1 MCFDDIKTFA
11 RALTSFAPDSRTCA
25 GAQMCYFVCAMIKV
39 GINGYGRIGRAFH
52 RQSLTNP
59 HIQVVAVNSRAG
71 AESHAYLLKHDSMY
85 GQLPM
90 EVEVGEGFFRVDG
103 KEVMVTAESEPANIP
118 WAELGVDVVVEA
130 TGRFRSYELASGHLD
145 APGRAG
151 GGGAKK
157 VVLTAPSKDNKV
169 PTYVMGVNHESY
181 HGDHRVVSNASCTTN
196 ALAPTLKVLHR
207 AFGVESASVST
218 IHAFTSSQNI
228 LDNSGDADFR
238 KSRALLDSI
247 IPTTTGAMKA
257 IGLVIPELAGKVEGM
272 AFRVPVP
279 SVSMLDMVVMVKRP
293 VIVDEVNEAF
303 LKAENE
309 DLNGILGCSE
319 EPLVSIDFRKDTRSA
334 IVDTEFTKVLGGV
347 AGADGAGRLVKL
359 VVWYDN
365 EWGYSARLND
375 LVKWV
380 MG

>member
-1 MCFDDIKTFA
+1 
-11 RALTSFAPDSRTCA
+11 
-25 GAQMCYFVCAMIKV
+25 MIRV

-52 RQSLTNP
+52 RQSLSNP

-71 AESHAYLLKHDSMY
+71 AASHAYLLKHDSMY
-85 GQLPM
+85 GQLHQ
-90 EVEVGEGFFRVDG
+90 EVEVVEIANEAQGKREVFRVDG
-103 KEVMVTAESEPANIP
+103 KEVQVTAEADPAKIP
-118 WAELGVDVVVEA
+118 WAEPGVDIVVEA
-130 TGRFRSYELASGHLD
+130 TGRFRAYDLAAGHLD

-151 GGGAKK
+151 GVGAQK
-157 VVLTAPSKDNKV
+157 VVLTAPSKDDKV
-169 PTYVMGVNHESY
+169 PTYVMGVNHEAY
-181 HGDHRVVSNASCTTN
+181 REQRGDHRIVSNASCTTN

-207 AFGVESASVST
+207 EFGVEAASVST

-228 LDNSGDADFR
+228 LDNSGDSDFR

-279 SVSMLDMVVMVKRP
+279 SVSMLDMVVQVARK
-293 VIVDEVNEAF
+293 VTVDEVNEAF

-309 DLNGILGCSE
+309 DLNEILGCSE

-334 IVDTEFTKVLGGV
+334 IVDLPFTRVLGKTGGA
-347 AGADGAGRLVKL
+347 AGGTLVKL